1 MTPHQAIEHFGTQV
15 KLAQALDIR
24 QGSVSEWVIAGKV
37 PWLRQLHI
45 EKVTKGKLKADAI
58 TTKDAA

>member
-1 MTPHQAIEHFGTQV
+1 MTPQQAIAHFGTQV
-15 KLAQALDIR
+15 KLAEALDIR

-45 EKVTKGKLKADAI
+45 EKITRGKLKADAMPARC
-58 TTKDAA
+58 AA